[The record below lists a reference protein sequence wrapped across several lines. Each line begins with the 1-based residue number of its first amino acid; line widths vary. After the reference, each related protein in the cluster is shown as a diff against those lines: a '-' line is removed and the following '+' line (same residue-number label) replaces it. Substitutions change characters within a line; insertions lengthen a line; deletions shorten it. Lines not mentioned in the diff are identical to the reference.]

1 MLTVIFR
8 KPKDSIPRTVS
19 VFWKDP
25 QHLAFHF
32 SFLTGAEPLNKA
44 IMQRYKDQFKNIE
57 VFVKNY
63 GSSKTKENLAK
74 IEEDCQIEHNGAST
88 WKEINLLV
96 IKKLFQLC
104 NNDYCMF
111 QRFFTEYFDKSL
123 CSLIRM
129 ESDGEPDESGSPHIF
144 VVQAER

>member
-1 MLTVIFR
+1 MIVSLGVDSSKWNVKCDATVVKEALSAFSALANEQRFDKREAVFAQYRDVLTVIFR

-96 IKKLFQLC
+96 I
-104 NNDYCMF
+104 
-111 QRFFTEYFDKSL
+111 
-123 CSLIRM
+123 
-129 ESDGEPDESGSPHIF
+129 
-144 VVQAER
+144 